1 MKVRFIKRISSVEVC
16 SLNFRNFVWKYSKYT
31 QKTMKLF
38 KESLF
43 NKQNAVTNFVVY
55 KHVWRSTSLFF
66 GRVRWN
72 AVRLG
77 GGGSYH
83 CLHCQ
88 TCHYRVLW
96 LSTISTPCNM
106 VLFGKGPLR
115 RHRLFSVK
123 TYYITSRTPSN
134 MEQYNERCYVLLY
147 LDWHLFT
154 QCQSLL
160 PLLSLCVLQ
169 TWRLRYLLQE
179 KQAKQG
185 NLIQRTLTVC
195 SDGQTVLFVGHQKKN
210 LNFRRGNLIDLN
222 QICCR
227 NFLRR

>member
-1 MKVRFIKRISSVEVC
+1 
-16 SLNFRNFVWKYSKYT
+16 
-31 QKTMKLF
+31 MKLCT
-38 KESLF
+38 ESIF
-43 NKQNAVTNFVVY
+43 NEQNAVTNLVVY
-55 KHVWRSTSLFF
+55 KRVWRSKFLFF
-66 GRVRWN
+66 GTVYWN
-72 AVRLG
+72 ALRLG

-115 RHRLFSVK
+115 RHRLFGVK
-123 TYYITSRTPSN
+123 MDYNTSRTPSN
-134 MEQYNERCYVLLY
+134 MEQYNERRYVLLY

-160 PLLSLCVLQ
+160 PLLSRCVLQ

-179 KQAKQG
+179 KQAEQE
-185 NLIQRTLTVC
+185 NLIQRPLTVC
-195 SDGQTVLFVGHQKKN
+195 SDGQTVLFVGHPKKN
-210 LNFRRGNLIDLN
+210 LELRKRKLNWFKSDLVQTFLTALIWCWYHTKTTQVLD
-222 QICCR
+222 R
-227 NFLRR
+227 